1 MVRSKAS
8 LLDLDHDDHH
18 QLMDGPDGDV
28 GAVPPSSSDVSCSI
42 CLDLVSDTGGRS
54 RAKLLCGHQFHL
66 DCIGSAFNM
75 KGAMQ
80 CPNCRKVEKGQ
91 WLYANGSN
99 RSLPELTMEDWN
111 LDDDYYE
118 PVYSEMQFRAQWC
131 PYGEFTRIGSSS
143 EEVEYPSTTYHEI
156 HGHHAIFAEHAA
168 ASSVA
173 HSYVAYVGP
182 LPSTTLRNSD
192 SVDDPNVNRHWNI
205 LSGHN
210 EILIPHALPTISIQ
224 YHSWGRHSPNFSISN
239 SHIGSTDPAS
249 VPAAALRSSNGEPD
263 ASTVP
268 RLFGHPFPFE
278 HGSSSRGGSSFVSSV
293 FHHHPGSGAHTHDRT
308 WPSLAY
314 YRQQHRF
321 NQQRFNRPGVPAPVV
336 PGIRGVAPMTPAV
349 PQPDQTGGFY
359 VYPRSSSSGQNLP
372 EAESSYPNN
381 YIALER
387 ERLSHFRTVSRVT
400 GWGAYRPTS
409 GSGSGNRSLTDH
421 R

>member
-28 GAVPPSSSDVSCSI
+28 SAVPLSSSDVSCSI

-118 PVYSEMQFRAQWC
+118 PVYSEMA
-131 PYGEFTRIGSSS
+131 
-143 EEVEYPSTTYHEI
+143 TTMRLKNEILLHVDHEI

-192 SVDDPNVNRHWNI
+192 SVDDPNFNRHWNI

-210 EILIPHALPTISIQ
+210 EIFIPHALPTIRIQ

-239 SHIGSTDPAS
+239 SHIGNTDPAS

-278 HGSSSRGGSSFVSSV
+278 HG
-293 FHHHPGSGAHTHDRT
+293 GAHTHDRT

-321 NQQRFNRPGVPAPVV
+321 NQQRFNRPGVPALVV

-359 VYPRSSSSGQNLP
+359 IYPRSSSSGQNLP

-387 ERLSHFRTVSRVT
+387 ERLSHFRTMSRVT

-409 GSGSGNRSLTDH
+409 GSGSGNRSGTDH

>member
-28 GAVPPSSSDVSCSI
+28 SAVPLSSSDISCSI

-143 EEVEYPSTTYHEI
+143 EEVESPSTTYHEI

-192 SVDDPNVNRHWNI
+192 SVDDPNFNRHWNI

-210 EILIPHALPTISIQ
+210 EIFIPHAFPTIRIQ

-239 SHIGSTDPAS
+239 SHIGNTDPAS

-321 NQQRFNRPGVPAPVV
+321 NQQRFNRPGVPALVV

-359 VYPRSSSSGQNLP
+359 IYPRSSSSGQNLP

-387 ERLSHFRTVSRVT
+387 ERLSHFRTMSRVT

-409 GSGSGNRSLTDH
+409 GSGSGNRSGNDH

>member
-143 EEVEYPSTTYHEI
+143 EEVESPSTTYHEI

-409 GSGSGNRSLTDH
+409 GSGSGNRSGTDH

>member
-143 EEVEYPSTTYHEI
+143 EEVESPSTTYHEI

-278 HGSSSRGGSSFVSSV
+278 HGSSSRGGSSSVSSV

-387 ERLSHFRTVSRVT
+387 ECLSHFRTVSRVT

-409 GSGSGNRSLTDH
+409 GSGSGNRSGTDH

>member
-8 LLDLDHDDHH
+8 LLDLDHDDDH

-28 GAVPPSSSDVSCSI
+28 SAVPLSSSDVSCSI

-80 CPNCRKVEKGQ
+80 CPNCRQVEKGQ

-143 EEVEYPSTTYHEI
+143 EEVESPSTT
-156 HGHHAIFAEHAA
+156 
-168 ASSVA
+168 S
-173 HSYVAYVGP
+173 
-182 LPSTTLRNSD
+182 
-192 SVDDPNVNRHWNI
+192 
-205 LSGHN
+205 
-210 EILIPHALPTISIQ
+210 
-224 YHSWGRHSPNFSISN
+224 
-239 SHIGSTDPAS
+239 
-249 VPAAALRSSNGEPD
+249 AALRSSNGEPD

-321 NQQRFNRPGVPAPVV
+321 NQQRFNRPGVPALVV

-359 VYPRSSSSGQNLP
+359 IYPRSSSSGQNLP

-387 ERLSHFRTVSRVT
+387 ERLSHFRTMSRVT

-409 GSGSGNRSLTDH
+409 GSGSGNRSGIDH